1 MRPTPKL
8 PPAERILTSVVG
20 IIEEKGVDALV
31 LEDVARR
38 AQTSLATIYK
48 NFPSRDDLISA
59 AVEYWMR
66 ANIIESVADVPP
78 KESLFDAL
86 KEYIRHIFGP
96 WEESPRMAEAYMR
109 VRLWPSQKRLQEDLV
124 PRAAQQVQDIYA
136 HLDPEFVDELTILL
150 TNFVYG
156 LLYRF
161 ASGEIPVTEIVP
173 TTERTISWL
182 ASFDLSSTT

>member
-1 MRPTPKL
+1 M
-8 PPAERILTSVVG
+8 
-20 IIEEKGVDALV
+20 IEEKGVDALI

-66 ANIIESVADVPP
+66 ANIILSAAYTAPTEP
-78 KESLFDAL
+78 LFDAL

-109 VRLWPSQKRLQEDLV
+109 VRLWPSQKHLQQDQL
-124 PRAAQQVQDIYA
+124 PIAAKQVQGIYA

-161 ASGEIPVTEIVP
+161 ASGDIPVTEIVP
-173 TTERTISWL
+173 MTERTFSWL
-182 ASFDLSSTT
+182 ASFDLPSAT